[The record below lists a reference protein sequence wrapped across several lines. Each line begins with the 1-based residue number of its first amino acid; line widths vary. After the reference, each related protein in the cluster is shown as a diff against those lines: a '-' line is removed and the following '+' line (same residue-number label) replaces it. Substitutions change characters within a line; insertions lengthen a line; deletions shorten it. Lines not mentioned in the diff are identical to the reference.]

1 MINKKKPYNPLFE
14 PIPGND
20 LNLHTGLESDDVLTG
35 KTSEKI
41 HKEVF
46 GDLSDKN
53 LMEDIFG
60 TTPRKRYEDITLK
73 DRKERSQKR
82 RKPVWDK

>member
-46 GDLSDKN
+46 GELSDKD
-53 LMEDIFG
+53 LFSDIFG
-60 TTPRKRYEDITLK
+60 VPKKKHYVDVTLAERKHQKPRKPI
-73 DRKERSQKR
+73 
-82 RKPVWDK
+82 WDK